1 MKKILSSAIS
11 VFSKS
16 FPLFIVALF
25 FSANINIGFAQEVTN
40 PGALDDTTV
49 VELFVLPSPDDI
61 IDYVT
66 QGKMSFNKN
75 FLVNADNINRF
86 ATSKDQYVAL
96 GMYLSDFAYTVGFK
110 QYGSSFKIM
119 QQIEE
124 IGKNVNIIP
133 SDMEA
138 IKERFMNN
146 MNEIDTLKQIYFE
159 VYEKIMLNLYET
171 SRFNH
176 YTMICAGIYIES
188 LHISINSANAE
199 ILNQEFKHRV
209 WEQKMTFEHLSSM
222 INKYLDNANKTLFT
236 AELSNLK
243 NTFNQYAGSTPPETT
258 KPKQSDRVI
267 IIGYKHP
274 EIDLDRALTDITNQV
289 DAVRVKWMK

>member
-1 MKKILSSAIS
+1 MKSIFHSAIALL
-11 VFSKS
+11 SKS
-16 FPLFIVALF
+16 FPCFIVAMM
-25 FSANINIGFAQEVTN
+25 FSTNINVAIAQQVKN
-40 PGALDDTTV
+40 PGAIDDTTV

-61 IDYVT
+61 IEYVT

-75 FLVNADNINRF
+75 LLINTDNINRF
-86 ATSKDQYVAL
+86 TTSKDQYVAL

-124 IGKNVNIIP
+124 MGKNVNIIP
-133 SDMEA
+133 SDMETM
-138 IKERFMNN
+138 KERFMNN
-146 MNEIDTLKQIYFE
+146 MNDVDTLKQIYYE
-159 VYEKIMLNLYET
+159 VYEKIMLKLYET

-188 LHISINSANAE
+188 LHISIHSANAE
-199 ILNQEFKHRV
+199 ILNREFKHRV
-209 WEQKMTFEHLSSM
+209 WEQKMTFDHLSSM
-222 INKYLDNANKTLFT
+222 INKYLDNTNKTQFT
-236 AELSNLK
+236 AELANLGA
-243 NTFNQYAGSTPPETT
+243 TFKLYAGSSAPETT

-274 EIDLDRALTDITNQV
+274 EVDLDKALNDITNQV
-289 DAVRVKWMK
+289 NAVREKWMK